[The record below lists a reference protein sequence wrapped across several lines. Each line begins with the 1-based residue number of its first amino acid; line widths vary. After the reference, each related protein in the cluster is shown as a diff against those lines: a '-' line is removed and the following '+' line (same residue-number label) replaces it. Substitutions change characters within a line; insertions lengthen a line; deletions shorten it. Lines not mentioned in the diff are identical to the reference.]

1 MACSRISEEGGG
13 GGVGRA
19 ENIRA
24 LKIRLFTHNEDVV
37 AVIMSVAYIQNIT
50 HTIVELCAI
59 HVRDGV
65 ANCDVMSCT
74 DASNMIDLISLESFV
89 VYNHCFS

>member
-1 MACSRISEEGGG
+1 MACPRISEEGGG
-13 GGVGRA
+13 GVGRV

-24 LKIRLFTHNEDVV
+24 LKIRLFTHNDVA

-74 DASNMIDLISLESFV
+74 DASKMIDLISLESFV